1 MSYAIDEKDRKILE
15 VLKEHGEYTTRQIG
29 KKTLLPVTTIHHR
42 IKRLKQ
48 EGVIKKF
55 TIEVDQSK
63 VEKGLMAYVLV
74 SASLQVLKHKR
85 KTQHDLVKEIKA
97 LGFIERADIVS
108 GGTDI
113 VVVIRV
119 KDVAEFNKVLLGKL
133 QMLEGIEKTHSL
145 IVIEEGK

>member
-1 MSYAIDEKDRKILE
+1 M
-15 VLKEHGEYTTRQIG
+15 RQRNIFYIA
-29 KKTLLPVTTIHHR
+29 T
-42 IKRLKQ
+42 
-48 EGVIKKF
+48 
-55 TIEVDQSK
+55 
-63 VEKGLMAYVLV
+63 
-74 SASLQVLKHKR
+74 
-85 KTQHDLVKEIKA
+85 
-97 LGFIERADIVS
+97 